1 MIPDYIKKEAKKEI
15 ARRSLFDYCQLMN
28 PQFYKNNRIYLKEM
42 CDKIQ
47 EFINQEDKKFLV
59 INLPPRHGKS
69 FTSQNTVEWLF
80 GSNPSLKVMTGS
92 YNETL
97 SGQFAKQVRDTI
109 QNIKVDDKLVYSDIF
124 PKTRV
129 KYGEASAS
137 MWSLEGSSQKNY
149 LATSPTGTAT
159 GFGCFPKGTKIYTN
173 KGTMLIEELY
183 NDKNDIRVLS
193 YSLKDDIIRLNK
205 IKAKRRLKSNENI
218 KITTNT
224 GRTVVATRDHIFYT
238 KEDGYIR
245 ADKIKIGR
253 TIKTSTNMFKMREMW
268 QNISEKNI
276 RVKKGNKKRVSALLL
291 FEKVFMPNK
300 CKKTKK
306 RLLLQKM
313 WQKITEVWYKILFKR
328 MQTFVLKG
336 TRKNNV
342 SDMQK
347 AISTEVA
354 QNYILFDELQKQS
367 TFNKNDRNRKF
378 PLQKWFKL
386 FKGIYRYKTKGIRKR
401 QSQVPNMWEIR
412 SSNEKQEIWYN
423 NEFKSPSHKRK
434 YKRQFIE
441 KFNNFMSK
449 LSYKITQDE
458 KIVNIEYIDE
468 EMEVY
473 DIQVDRDENF
483 YANGILVHNCEIM
496 IIDDLIKNSEEAYNE
511 NTLDKQ
517 WEWFNNTM
525 LSRLEGNWKVIIIM
539 TRWAERDLAGR
550 VIDTFGDLVEVIKYK
565 AIQEDGSML
574 CDEILSKQDF
584 EIKIKEMNE
593 DIVQANYNQE
603 PIDVKGRLYGEF
615 KVYNEL
621 PKFNQ
626 IYAYTDTADKGEDFL
641 VTIVYGIINNEVY
654 VIDIQYDDRSM
665 EITEEETTDI
675 LYKNDVNIA
684 DIESN
689 NGGRGFARNVER
701 RLKEKY
707 NSNKTIIR
715 PFTQTGNKEARILT
729 SATWV
734 SEHFYMPFNWK
745 NKYREAYKSISTYQK
760 KGKNKH
766 DDIQDVMAG
775 IYERVANKP
784 RLEFGYRN
792 II

>member
-1 MIPDYIKKEAKKEI
+1 MNKKQKAIELIKI
-15 ARRSLFDYCQLMN
+15 QLARRNLYDYCQLMN
-28 PQFYKNNRIYLKEM
+28 PQFYKKDRIYLKEM
-42 CDKIQ
+42 CYKIQ
-47 EFINQEDKKFLV
+47 NFINQNEKKFLV

-69 FTSQNTVEWLF
+69 FTSKNTVEWLF
-80 GSNPSLKVMTGS
+80 GENHQLRVMTGS

-109 QNIKVDDKLVYSDIF
+109 QNIKLDDKLVYNDIF
-124 PKTRV
+124 PNTKV

-137 MWSLEGSSQKNY
+137 KWSLSGNNQTNY

-159 GFGCFPKGTKIYTN
+159 GFGAN
-173 KGTMLIEELY
+173 VLI
-183 NDKNDIRVLS
+183 V
-193 YSLKDDIIRLNK
+193 
-205 IKAKRRLKSNENI
+205 
-218 KITTNT
+218 
-224 GRTVVATRDHIFYT
+224 
-238 KEDGYIR
+238 
-245 ADKIKIGR
+245 
-253 TIKTSTNMFKMREMW
+253 
-268 QNISEKNI
+268 
-276 RVKKGNKKRVSALLL
+276 
-291 FEKVFMPNK
+291 
-300 CKKTKK
+300 
-306 RLLLQKM
+306 
-313 WQKITEVWYKILFKR
+313 
-328 MQTFVLKG
+328 
-336 TRKNNV
+336 
-342 SDMQK
+342 
-347 AISTEVA
+347 
-354 QNYILFDELQKQS
+354 
-367 TFNKNDRNRKF
+367 
-378 PLQKWFKL
+378 
-386 FKGIYRYKTKGIRKR
+386 
-401 QSQVPNMWEIR
+401 
-412 SSNEKQEIWYN
+412 
-423 NEFKSPSHKRK
+423 
-434 YKRQFIE
+434 
-441 KFNNFMSK
+441 
-449 LSYKITQDE
+449 
-458 KIVNIEYIDE
+458 
-468 EMEVY
+468 
-473 DIQVDRDENF
+473 
-483 YANGILVHNCEIM
+483 
-496 IIDDLIKNSEEAYNE
+496 DDLIKNDEEAYNE

-517 WEWFNNTM
+517 WSWFNNTM

-565 AIQEDGSML
+565 AIQEDGTML

-626 IYAYTDTADKGEDFL
+626 IYAYTDTADKGEDYL
-641 VTIVYGIINNEVY
+641 VTIVYGILNNEVY

-675 LYKNDVNIA
+675 LYNNDVNIA

-701 RLKEKY
+701 KLKEKY

-715 PFTQTGNKEARILT
+715 PFTQTGNKEARILA

-734 SEHFYMPFNWK
+734 TEHFYMPFNWK